1 MVFQKTKIRLLPIFI
16 FVACLSL
23 SIKISLVAGSF
34 VRFEG
39 ASFKI
44 GATAAQAEEQAAT
57 KETEELT
64 DVLNN
69 GSESEKA
76 TPQNA
81 FTSSEIMILQEL
93 AERREALDS
102 KAKILVSGGYIEKSV
117 FSLLGQVSENL
128 FKNTHVDMAFI
139 GLDGLDIEY
148 GASVRSFSET
158 AVKQA
163 MIKSADKVVALLD
176 SSKIK
181 QKMLVKF
188 AEVEEFDYIIT
199 NEMSEEEIKA
209 YKEKGVEVIIA

>member
-1 MVFQKTKIRLLPIFI
+1 MYRQEKERIGKAAAELIHEGDSIIIDGGSTPYHVVPNILDKEVMVVTNDVKIAYKL
-16 FVACLSL
+16 
-23 SIKISLVAGSF
+23 
-34 VRFEG
+34 
-39 ASFKI
+39 
-44 GATAAQAEEQAAT
+44 
-57 KETEELT
+57 
-64 DVLNN
+64 
-69 GSESEKA
+69 
-76 TPQNA
+76 
-81 FTSSEIMILQEL
+81 
-93 AERREALDS
+93 ALDS